1 MSHAE
6 HSHGIGQGGVTRSGQ
21 TGAGRGL
28 VIGIALNL
36 AIVAVEVAAGIVA
49 GSLGLLSDAVHN
61 FTDMAALA
69 IAGFALMQT
78 RRPPTAAKTF
88 GYHRTGI
95 LAALIN
101 AVVMVV
107 VTLWIF
113 YEAWQ
118 RLLEPPPVGGGLVII
133 TAAVALAANL
143 MIVGVLRKRSSGDL
157 NIKAAVLHLLGD
169 AVTSATVVLSGIIIL
184 ATGWYPADPLVS
196 IILGLA
202 ILWGAWHIIKETL
215 EIFLEES
222 PRAIDVDR
230 LVSEMKEEDG
240 VRDIHDMHVWTL
252 GSELYALSCHVL
264 VDDVKVSESTRILCD
279 LKELLERDFGIFH
292 STLEVEAAPCE
303 IKGPYCDIHR

>member
-1 MSHAE
+1 MMSHAE
-6 HSHGIGQGGVTRSGQ
+6 HSHGAAGRGGLE
-21 TGAGRGL
+21 GAGRGL
-28 VIGIALNL
+28 LIGIALNL
-36 AIVAVEVAAGIVA
+36 AIVVAEVVAGLVA

-69 IAGFALMQT
+69 IAWYALAQAK
-78 RRPPTAAKTF
+78 RPPTAAKTF

-101 AVVMVV
+101 AVTMVV

-118 RLLEPPPVGGGLVII
+118 RLLDPPPVGGALVII
-133 TAAVALAANL
+133 TAAIALAANL
-143 MIVGVLRKRSSGDL
+143 TIVGVLRKRSSRDL

-169 AVTSATVVLSGIIIL
+169 AAASAAVAVSGIVIIV
-184 ATGWYPADPLVS
+184 TGWYPADPLVS
-196 IILGLA
+196 VLLGLA
-202 ILWGAWHIIKETL
+202 ILWGAWHIIRETL

-222 PRAIDVDR
+222 PRAVDVDR
-230 LVSEMKEEDG
+230 MVQEMKKEDG
-240 VRDIHDMHVWTL
+240 VRGIHDIHVWTL

-264 VDDVKVSESTRILCD
+264 VDDVKVSESSRILCD